1 MKERRA
7 VWAAGSLTPAAGDLL
22 AVSAV
27 SISSPAVEEV
37 PGPGVV
43 SALTPAVAETRA
55 WPAVWW
61 SARNVRNPGALQL
74 TTATG
79 DPTLLS
85 GYRVELNRINFPI
98 INYKQYQSIILSKLR
113 YK

>member
-1 MKERRA
+1 M
-7 VWAAGSLTPAAGDLL
+7 WAAGSLTPAAGGLQVAR
-22 AVSAV
+22 AVST
-27 SISSPAVEEV
+27 SSPAVV
-37 PGPGVV
+37 GDPVLGVV
-43 SALTPAVAETRA
+43 SAPSRAVAETKE
-55 WPAVWW
+55 WWAVWW
-61 SARNVRNPGALQL
+61 SVRNVRNPGALQL